1 MKLPSRSDA
10 AGRLRRVE
18 FLGVH
23 LGLLGRIASERG
35 VQVLATHGMPNGRTE
50 NRLTIDTITLVYTS
64 RMPANAKVKRGRAP
78 FLPLGSL
85 CLATPG
91 CPLKLR
97 GDGSFTSSYCVLSPA
112 FLASL
117 SEKESGLRIAEFNL
131 AAPIE
136 SARLTYIGQ
145 QILREVIAP
154 GFAGALF
161 AEAIGTAVV
170 VEVARLAGSRG
181 PREEPRPQSLAIR
194 QHRQLESYVRA
205 HLSDRLT
212 LRELGLLIGVSV
224 RRLSQA
230 IKLSQGVSVP
240 RWIAQHRVAE
250 ARRLLIETDLPV
262 DEIGRRCAFQSAAAF
277 SAAFRAVAGCAPG
290 AFRRLTLD

>member
-1 MKLPSRSDA
+1 MKAPSRSDA

-18 FLGVH
+18 FLGVQ
-23 LGLLGRIASERG
+23 LGLLGRVASERG

-50 NRLTIDTITLVYTS
+50 NRLTVETTTLVYTS

-91 CPLKLR
+91 CSLRLR
-97 GDGSFTSSYCVLSPA
+97 GDGSFTSSYCVLTPA

-117 SEKESGLRIAEFNL
+117 SEKESGLQISEFEL

-145 QILREVIAP
+145 QILREVVAP
-154 GFAGALF
+154 GFGGALF
-161 AEAIGTAVV
+161 AEAMGTAVV
-170 VEVARLAGSRG
+170 VEVARLAGS
-181 PREEPRPQSLAIR
+181 PSPHDDPRPRGLTPR
-194 QHRQLESYVRA
+194 QKQQLESYIRA
-205 HLSDRLT
+205 HLCDRLT
-212 LRELGLLIGVSV
+212 LRELALLIGVSV

-230 IKLSQGVSVP
+230 IKLSQGVSLP

-262 DEIGRRCAFQSAAAF
+262 GEIGRRCAFHSAAAF
-277 SAAFRAVAGCAPG
+277 SAAFRAVAGCAPD
-290 AFRRLTLD
+290 AFRRLTTD